1 MLCSKIKTESWEYM
15 KRAVTLKENYEFRR
29 LYQRGASAVDR
40 CMVVYCRKNNLG
52 RNRFGYVS
60 SVKLG
65 NAVTR
70 NRSRRRLREVS
81 RLNADRLKTGYDI
94 ILVAR
99 TRTVSAPFSELMD
112 TYLRLAG
119 KLSLLKEDV

>member
-1 MLCSKIKTESWEYM
+1 M
-15 KRAVTLKENYEFRR
+15 KKAVTLKENYEFRR
-29 LYQRGASAVDR
+29 LYNKGASAVDR
-40 CMVVYCRKNNLG
+40 CMVVYCRKNHLG

-70 NRSRRRLREVS
+70 NRARRRMREVS
-81 RLNADRLKTGYDI
+81 RLNADKLTAGYDI

-99 TRTVSAPFSELMD
+99 TRTVSVPFSELME
-112 TYLRLAG
+112 TYLRLAK
-119 KLSLLKEDV
+119 KLSLLKGDV

>member
-1 MLCSKIKTESWEYM
+1 MKTESWEYM

-29 LYQRGASAVDR
+29 LYQKGASAVDR
-40 CMVVYCRKNNLG
+40 NMVVYCRKNHLG

-70 NRSRRRLREVS
+70 NRARRRLREVS

-112 TYLRLAG
+112 TYVRLAG
-119 KLSLLKEDV
+119 KLSLLKEDT

>member
-1 MLCSKIKTESWEYM
+1 M

-29 LYQRGASAVDR
+29 LYKKGDSAVDR

-52 RNRFGYVS
+52 RNRFGFVS

-65 NAVTR
+65 NAVVR
-70 NRSRRRLREVS
+70 NRCRRRLREVS
-81 RLNADRLKTGYDI
+81 RLNADRLAVGYDI

-99 TRTVSAPFSELMD
+99 TRTATVKWKELND
-112 TYLRLAG
+112 TFLKCCR
-119 KLSLLKEDV
+119 KLDLLEETR

>member
-1 MLCSKIKTESWEYM
+1 M
-15 KRAVTLKENYEFRR
+15 KKAVTLKENYEFRR
-29 LYQRGASAVDR
+29 LYNKGASAVDR
-40 CMVVYCRKNNLG
+40 CMVVYCRKNHLG

-70 NRSRRRLREVS
+70 NRARRRLREVS
-81 RLNADRLKTGYDI
+81 RLNAGKLATGYDI

-99 TRTVSAPFSELMD
+99 TRTVIAPFSELME
-112 TYLRLAG
+112 TYVRLTG
-119 KLSLLKEDV
+119 KLSLLRKEGT

>member
-1 MLCSKIKTESWEYM
+1 MKTESWEYM

-40 CMVVYCRKNNLG
+40 NMVVYCRKNHLG

-70 NRSRRRLREVS
+70 NRARRRMREVS

-112 TYLRLAG
+112 TYVRLAG
-119 KLSLLKEDV
+119 KLSLLKEGT

>member
-1 MLCSKIKTESWEYM
+1 M

-29 LYQRGASAVDR
+29 LYKKGDSAVDR

-52 RNRFGYVS
+52 RNRFGFVS

-65 NAVTR
+65 NAVVR
-70 NRSRRRLREVS
+70 NRCRRRLREVS
-81 RLNADRLKTGYDI
+81 RLNADRLAVGYDI

-99 TRTVSAPFSELMD
+99 TRTVSAPFSELM
-112 TYLRLAG
+112 TAYIRLAK
-119 KLSLLKEDV
+119 KLSLLKKEEA

>member
-1 MLCSKIKTESWEYM
+1 M

-29 LYQRGASAVDR
+29 LYQKGASAVDR
-40 CMVVYCRKNNLG
+40 CMVVYCRKNKLG

-65 NAVTR
+65 NAVVR
-70 NRSRRRLREVS
+70 NRCRRRLREVS
-81 RLNADRLKTGYDI
+81 RLNADKLAVGYDI

-99 TRTVSAPFSELMD
+99 TRTVSAPFSELMAA
-112 TYLRLAG
+112 YMRLAK
-119 KLSLLKEDV
+119 KLSLLKKEDA